1 MLTAGTQLG
10 SHEVLALLG
19 PLRSSGRAGGMGEV
33 NRARDSPVD
42 CSGPVKMLGRT
53 F

>member
-19 PLRSSGRAGGMGEV
+19 PLPSSERAGGIGEV
-33 NRARDSPVD
+33 NRARDTPRD
-42 CSGPVKMLGRT
+42 RSGPVKMLGRT

>member
-1 MLTAGTQLG
+1 MLTAGTRLG

-19 PLRSSGRAGGMGEV
+19 PLPSSGRADGMGEV
-33 NRARDSPVD
+33 NQARDTRAD
-42 CSGPVKMLGRT
+42 RSGTVKTLSLT